1 MTWFSIPE
9 GYSCVIR
16 QSDTSLY
23 AYQGSRRDTF
33 ILNGLSWQKSST
45 STGSSIP
52 PNSVCVSTP
61 QIPSTLLTGCT
72 ISSVLIVLATFSMIY
87 KMIRRVYL

>member
-33 ILNGLSWQKSST
+33 ILNGLSKPT
-45 STGSSIP
+45 
-52 PNSVCVSTP
+52 
-61 QIPSTLLTGCT
+61 
-72 ISSVLIVLATFSMIY
+72 
-87 KMIRRVYL
+87 